1 MKIKISNSEI
11 TNNKKPFYVAEAGI
25 NYDGDFQKCFKLID
39 AAKTAGADAI
49 KFQTHIAEHEMIDTK
64 ITLAHSKKETVYD
77 LMKKCELTLDQHKKL
92 QKYCKKKKIGF
103 LGLEYSGHGKSS
115 GKFTNGNISKWTKET
130 QIIIKKIVKKNDF
143 ILVGS
148 SMGSWLSLNQ
158 FKYFQKQ
165 IKGFMGIGSAPEFLE
180 RLMWKK
186 FTKKMKQETI
196 IKGIYN
202 LKHGDYEYPITYQL
216 IKDGRKN
223 KVFQKRFNAKI
234 NVTMIHGKKDEVVP
248 VVYSRKIL
256 RLFKK
261 AEKKLVIIKNG
272 NHSLTNRKNLKKI
285 TLELDK
291 IVSNVI

>member
-1 MKIKISNSEI
+1 MHKFKYLKISNTKKIRYLS
-11 TNNKKPFYVAEAGI
+11 NNYTKNLYIVFLHGFMSDLTGDKP
-25 NYDGDFQKCFKLID
+25 
-39 AAKTAGADAI
+39 KT
-49 KFQTHIAEHEMIDTK
+49 
-64 ITLAHSKKETVYD
+64 
-77 LMKKCELTLDQHKKL
+77 L
-92 QKYCKKKKIGF
+92 QKYCRKKKIGF

-148 SMGSWLSLNQ
+148 SMGSWLSINQ

-223 KVFQKRFNAKI
+223 KVFQKRFKTKI

-272 NHSLTNRKNLKKI
+272 DHSLTNKKNLKKI

>member
-1 MKIKISNSEI
+1 MHKFKYLKISNTKKIRYLS
-11 TNNKKPFYVAEAGI
+11 NNYTKNLYIVFLHGFMSDLTGDKP
-25 NYDGDFQKCFKLID
+25 
-39 AAKTAGADAI
+39 KT
-49 KFQTHIAEHEMIDTK
+49 
-64 ITLAHSKKETVYD
+64 
-77 LMKKCELTLDQHKKL
+77 L
-92 QKYCKKKKIGF
+92 QKYCRKKKIGF

-223 KVFQKRFNAKI
+223 KVFQKRFKAKI

-261 AEKKLVIIKNG
+261 AEKKLIIIKNG
-272 NHSLTNRKNLKKI
+272 NHSLTNKKNLKKI